1 MTLNEFFNSKE
12 NYFWKHIEF
21 TNKKLYRGMGKTEE
35 VIYKISLSGF
45 VRYGFEKKN
54 GLIQ

>member
-45 VRYGFEKKN
+45 VRYGFEKKMV
-54 GLIQ
+54 